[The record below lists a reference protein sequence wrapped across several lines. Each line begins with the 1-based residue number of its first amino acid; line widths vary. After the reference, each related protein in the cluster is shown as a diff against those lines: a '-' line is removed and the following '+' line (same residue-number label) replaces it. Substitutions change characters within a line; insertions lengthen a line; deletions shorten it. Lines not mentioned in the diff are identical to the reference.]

1 MRTEHLR
8 DRGGHGPPER
18 VRSAGGRRAQ
28 CEKGRC
34 PGAGLPAGLT
44 LETWQAG
51 KRREGGSESGVS
63 GKRAPRQQ
71 RGTRDERLR
80 VSNPAGRS
88 TSRGAGDPPLT
99 RGSPAAPWGRC
110 GRVRRSEW
118 GPGAET
124 GRAASSRGVLIIG
137 ERERASE
144 VGTVSE
150 GRFPRRRGSLDGA
163 FGNSGRRPRGGRGC
177 GWGAGRVGE

>member
-51 KRREGGSESGVS
+51 ETK
-63 GKRAPRQQ
+63 
-71 RGTRDERLR
+71 
-80 VSNPAGRS
+80 GR
-88 TSRGAGDPPLT
+88 
-99 RGSPAAPWGRC
+99 
-110 GRVRRSEW
+110 RVRER
-118 GPGAET
+118 
-124 GRAASSRGVLIIG
+124 G
-137 ERERASE
+137 EREEGAATAEGDPGRETEGVKPSGEIHVEGGWRPASDA
-144 VGTVSE
+144 
-150 GRFPRRRGSLDGA
+150 RQPCRPLGA
-163 FGNSGRRPRGGRGC
+163 LRQ
-177 GWGAGRVGE
+177 GAEE